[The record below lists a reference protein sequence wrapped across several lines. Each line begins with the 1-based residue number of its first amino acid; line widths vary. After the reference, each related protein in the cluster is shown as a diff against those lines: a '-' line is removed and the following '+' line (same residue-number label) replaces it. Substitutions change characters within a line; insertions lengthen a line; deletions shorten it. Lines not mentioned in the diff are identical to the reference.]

1 MCMVSTEGGKLVR
14 ASVLSSLPLLALA
27 RRGVRVG
34 RAVRFFGPGTLKR
47 HGARG
52 HAGEL
57 IDRGRGPDPANF
69 RRLRGERSCVVRA
82 ILRPVVSRPAEI
94 LPTSTPST
102 FRAAVL
108 RAVEALRAG
117 EVVALPTE
125 TVYGLAANALDP
137 DAVAKIFEIKA
148 RPAHNPIIVH
158 VASIAM
164 AQRCVSAWPDSAD
177 RIVRAFWPGPL
188 TIVLPRSASIPDV
201 VTAGGSTVGVR
212 WSSHPFLQEVIEAC
226 GFPLAAPSANPSNR
240 LSPTTAEH
248 VRRSLGDRLQLVVD
262 GGPSQVGIEST
273 VLDLS
278 SAVPR
283 VLRPGT
289 IHEESLA
296 AALGEAGLQPPSPP
310 AVDEAAA
317 QGASTLRSPGL
328 LRKHYSPKAPL
339 RVLAWRDA
347 ADLRRQLHE
356 AGLSPDDAWVLAHTR
371 VPSAEGFAGLAVIP
385 HEPDALARALYAEL
399 HRLDVMGARLLV
411 IEAVPESPEWRGI
424 RDRLARASAE

>member
-1 MCMVSTEGGKLVR
+1 MSG
-14 ASVLSSLPLLALA
+14 S
-27 RRGVRVG
+27 
-34 RAVRFFGPGTLKR
+34 
-47 HGARG
+47 
-52 HAGEL
+52 
-57 IDRGRGPDPANF
+57 
-69 RRLRGERSCVVRA
+69 
-82 ILRPVVSRPAEI
+82 AEI
-94 LPTSTPST
+94 LPTSSPGT
-102 FRAAVL
+102 FHAAVL
-108 RAVEALRAG
+108 RAVELLGAG

-137 DAVAKIFEIKA
+137 DAVAKIFEIKG

-158 VASIAM
+158 VASTAM
-164 AQRCVSAWPDSAD
+164 ARSCVSEWPDSAD
-177 RIVRAFWPGPL
+177 RIVRSFWPGPL
-188 TIVLPRSASIPDV
+188 TIVLPRAPSIPDV
-201 VTAGGSTVGVR
+201 VTAGGATVGVR
-212 WSSHPFLQEVIEAC
+212 WSSHPFLQAVIDAC

-248 VRRSLGDRLQLVVD
+248 VRRSLGDRLRLIVD

-278 SAVPR
+278 RAVPR

-296 AALGEAGLQPPSPP
+296 AALGEGGWQPASPP
-310 AVDEAAA
+310 QVEEAAPRA
-317 QGASTLRSPGL
+317 AATLRSPGL

-347 ADLRRQLHE
+347 AELRRQLLD
-356 AGLSPDDAWVLAHTR
+356 AGLLPGDAWVLAHTN
-371 VPSAEGFAGLAVIP
+371 VPSAEGFAGLGVIP

-399 HRLDVMGARLLV
+399 HRLDEMGARLIV
-411 IEAVPESPEWRGI
+411 IEAVPEAPEWRGI

>member
-1 MCMVSTEGGKLVR
+1 M
-14 ASVLSSLPLLALA
+14 
-27 RRGVRVG
+27 
-34 RAVRFFGPGTLKR
+34 
-47 HGARG
+47 
-52 HAGEL
+52 
-57 IDRGRGPDPANF
+57 I
-69 RRLRGERSCVVRA
+69 
-82 ILRPVVSRPAEI
+82 RPAEI
-94 LPTSTPST
+94 LPTSTPAT

-108 RAVEALRAG
+108 RAVELLKAG

-137 DAVAKIFEIKA
+137 AAVAKIFEIKG

-158 VASIAM
+158 VASTAM

-177 RIVRAFWPGPL
+177 RIVKAFWPGPL
-188 TIVLPRSASIPDV
+188 TIVLPRSASIPDI

-248 VRRSLGDRLQLVVD
+248 VRRPLGDRLQLIVD
-262 GGPSQVGIEST
+262 GGPSMVGIEST

-278 SAVPR
+278 CAVPR

-296 AALGEAGLQPPSPP
+296 AALGEAGFRSSNPSDRDDASP
-310 AVDEAAA
+310 E
-317 QGASTLRSPGL
+317 GASTLRSPGL

-347 ADLRRQLHE
+347 VDLRRQLHE
-356 AGLSPDDAWVLAHTR
+356 AGLASGDAWILAHTQ
-371 VPSAEGFAGLAVIP
+371 VPSGEGFAGLAVIP
-385 HEPDALARALYAEL
+385 HEPDSLARALYAEL
-399 HRLDVMGARLLV
+399 HRLDEVGARLIV
-411 IEAVPESPEWRGI
+411 IEAVPDSPEWRGI